1 MKPVGRWGLSL
12 LLVSAC
18 RDKAVEERRADVED
32 LCAEFCDTRVACV
45 PDGHAGGAVTECER
59 KCVGDP
65 RPLEDTA
72 CGEASFAALEC
83 LAAVACVDLPDA
95 VTAVGGH
102 PDAACYA
109 ELRAQQDAC
118 ELTPL
123 Y

>member
-1 MKPVGRWGLSL
+1 MKPVARWILSL

-18 RDKAVEERRADVED
+18 RDKPVEERRAEVVD

-45 PDGHAGGAVTECER
+45 PDGHAGGDTVECER
-59 KCVGDP
+59 KCIGDQ

-83 LAAVACVDLPDA
+83 LAAVACVDLADA
-95 VTAVGGH
+95 VAAVGGH

-118 ELTPL
+118 DLTPL